1 MRTLSR
7 YLIARFVQ
15 FFLAV
20 AFVAVLSIVVIELL
34 LGLDRMLAIGDGW
47 RGAVTYLW
55 LRLASE
61 YASYILPVTAFLS
74 AFLTM
79 ALVAYSREWTALKA
93 GGISLGRLAAP
104 VLACGAV
111 LALAAA
117 VFHEAV
123 AVDARLAWNTQRDG
137 DTNIRF
143 RQGSFWYQRGSRIY
157 SVAEADR
164 ATRTLH
170 DVQIFERDPR
180 GRLRRSISA
189 QSVDILD
196 GDNWRFHNALIRDI
210 DPDAPGSL
218 AGIEQHAKIVL
229 AIADPPER
237 ALMSA
242 DPSSL
247 RVARLREYIA
257 ARERRGASAVS
268 QRALLYS
275 RFGDWISI
283 ALLVAAAIP
292 LGLSVERTRSLGRSA
307 AYATATLVGFLG
319 LRGLEAVLSAQEV
332 VPPHIAVSATLLAL
346 ASFAAVG
353 FVRAPR

>member
-1 MRTLSR
+1 
-7 YLIARFVQ
+7 
-15 FFLAV
+15 
-20 AFVAVLSIVVIELL
+20 
-34 LGLDRMLAIGDGW
+34 
-47 RGAVTYLW
+47 
-55 LRLASE
+55 
-61 YASYILPVTAFLS
+61 
-74 AFLTM
+74 
-79 ALVAYSREWTALKA
+79 
-93 GGISLGRLAAP
+93 
-104 VLACGAV
+104 
-111 LALAAA
+111 
-117 VFHEAV
+117 
-123 AVDARLAWNTQRDG
+123 
-137 DTNIRF
+137 
-143 RQGSFWYQRGSRIY
+143 
-157 SVAEADR
+157 
-164 ATRTLH
+164 
-170 DVQIFERDPR
+170 
-180 GRLRRSISA
+180 
-189 QSVDILD
+189 
-196 GDNWRFHNALIRDI
+196 
-210 DPDAPGSL
+210 
-218 AGIEQHAKIVL
+218 
-229 AIADPPER
+229 
-237 ALMSA
+237 LMSA

>member
-74 AFLTM
+74 AFLTI
-79 ALVAYSREWTALKA
+79 ALAADSKEWLALKA
-93 GGISLGRLAAP
+93 GGVSLGRFVTP

-117 VFHEAV
+117 VFHETV

-137 DTNIRF
+137 DPNIRF

-164 ATRTLH
+164 AARTLQ
-170 DVQIFERDPR
+170 DVQIFERDSR

-189 QSVDILD
+189 RSIDILD
-196 GDNWRFHNALIRDI
+196 DKRWRFHNALIRDI
-210 DPDAPGSL
+210 DPDAPDTPP
-218 AGIEQHAKIVL
+218 GIERHPEIEL
-229 AIADPPER
+229 AISDSPDR

-242 DPSSL
+242 DPTSL
-247 RVARLREYIA
+247 RLARLREYIA
-257 ARERRGASAVS
+257 AREKRGASTAS
-268 QRALLYS
+268 QQALLYS

-307 AYATATLVGFLG
+307 AYATATLTGFLG
-319 LRGLEAVLSAQEV
+319 LRGLGAVLSAQEIV
-332 VPPHIAVSATLLAL
+332 APDIAISATLLLL

-353 FVRAPR
+353 FARTPR